1 VSVVKFAAVTDRRYN
16 KMKISKQ
23 AQRDARQL
31 FRSCQVDGLL
41 DEGRVRQAFA
51 LVLAQKPRRYIEILS
66 RLQRLVKLDV
76 EQHAACVESAVPLPA
91 NLQTDVAGRIKKNY
105 GAGVDI
111 SFSQNPALLGGLRI
125 KVGSDL
131 YDGSVRTRLE
141 HLEQSFNQTL

>member
-1 VSVVKFAAVTDRRYN
+1 VSVVKFAAVTDRRCN

-31 FRSCQVDGLL
+31 FRSCQVNGLL
-41 DEGRVRQAFA
+41 DESRVRQTFA

-66 RLQRLVKLDV
+66 RLQRLVKLEV
-76 EQHAACVESAVPLPA
+76 EQHTARVESATPLPA
-91 NLQTDVAGRIKKNY
+91 DLQKDVAGRIKKHY

-131 YDGSVRTRLE
+131 YDGSIRTRLE
-141 HLEQSFNQTL
+141 QLEQKFNQS